1 MASTTTAI
9 DLATELGNGA
19 FSDARLNR
27 RLALLTEAIG
37 ANPAASFPDIFNEAA
52 DLEAAY
58 RFFGNPKVSPDRILS
73 GHHAVLHQRMLAE
86 PSLVLH
92 DTTKFVFKEDGQ
104 RSGLGRIMKSGQA
117 FFGHFALVVADDG
130 TRSPLGVAGIQYWV
144 RDDEPAAGR
153 ERSRWWTLANTI
165 SHRMHPAQMIH
176 VMDCEA
182 DDYDL
187 FRRMIDAKHR
197 FVIRL
202 KSDRNVVSDDGT
214 TKKIRVTLE
223 ALESRVTRPAK
234 LSKRRTANRNPRAVA
249 KNPDRDARSVTLSIA
264 AKCMTLKRP
273 ASQPS
278 TSPPS
283 LQVNVVHVWEAE
295 PPVGEPP
302 VDWVLYTTEP
312 ITTNAD
318 LEKIV
323 DRYRARWAIEVFFK
337 ALKSGCAVESRQ
349 LRDLDALVNATTVFA
364 PIAAML
370 LFLRSELDRAPEAA
384 ATTVLTDEHIRVLRT
399 FSKRNVPQAPTVR
412 DVVYALG
419 GLGGHRRYCYEPPG
433 WQTLTK
439 GLAKLDLLVRGWNAQ
454 KLQRSYVEG

>member
-1 MASTTTAI
+1 MATTTTATH
-9 DLATELGNGA
+9 LAMELGSGA
-19 FSDARLNR
+19 FSDGRLNR

-37 ANPAASFPDIFNEAA
+37 ANPGASFPDIFNESAE
-52 DLEAAY
+52 LEAAY

-73 GHHAVLHQRMLAE
+73 GHHAALHKRMLGE

-104 RSGLGRIMKSGQA
+104 RRGLGRIMKSGQA

-130 TRSPLGVAGIQYWV
+130 TRSPLGVAGIEYWV

-153 ERSRWWTLANTI
+153 ERSRWWTLANNV
-165 SHRMHPAQMIH
+165 SHRMHHAQMIH

-187 FRRMIDAKHR
+187 FHRMIAANHR

-214 TKKIRVTLE
+214 TKKIRLTLS
-223 ALESRVTRPAK
+223 ALESQVQRPAK
-234 LSKRRTANRNPRAVA
+234 LSKRRTPNRNPRAVA

-264 AKCMTLKRP
+264 AKCLKLKRP
-273 ASQPS
+273 GSQPT

-283 LQVNVVHVWEAE
+283 LEVNVVHVWEAE
-295 PPVGEPP
+295 PPAGEPP
-302 VDWVLYTTEP
+302 INWVLYTTEP
-312 ITTNAD
+312 IATTAD

-337 ALKSGCAVESRQ
+337 ALKTGCAVESRQ
-349 LRDLDALVNATTVFA
+349 LKDIDALVNATTVFA

-370 LFLRSELDRAPEAA
+370 LFLRSELERAPEAD
-384 ATTVLTDEHIRVLRT
+384 ATTVLTEEHIHVLRT
-399 FSKRNVPQAPTVR
+399 FSKRAIPEAPTVR
-412 DVVYALG
+412 DIVYALG
-419 GLGGHRRYCYEPPG
+419 GLGGHLRYSKAPPG

-439 GLAKLDLLVRGWNAQ
+439 GLAKLDLLARGWNAAT
-454 KLQRSYVEG
+454 LQRRYDQG